1 MWIEELAKGKY
12 KYIERYKDPYTE
24 ELKKVSITLTS
35 KSNVAK
41 KQAQKE
47 LNEKIDRIL
56 TAEKNLITHCK
67 SFWMNGGIFILK
79 LYDQILFVIIQTL

>member
-1 MWIEELAKGKY
+1 MWIEELDKGKY

-47 LNEKIDRIL
+47 LNEK
-56 TAEKNLITHCK
+56 
-67 SFWMNGGIFILK
+67 M
-79 LYDQILFVIIQTL
+79 YDQILFVIIQTL